1 MDDLRRLSRDG
12 HAIALGA
19 CMAGYLIAMFLP
31 LLVEDD
37 AVVLGVRLAAAALGL
52 LVARSAYRT
61 WPSKGT
67 TALLIGAWA
76 VGLGVSACLVALG
89 VDGAGAIGTAV
100 TFAGFLGAVYLRDR
114 SLVR

>member
-1 MDDLRRLSRDG
+1 
-12 HAIALGA
+12 
-19 CMAGYLIAMFLP
+19 MAGFLVAMFLP
-31 LLVEDD
+31 LLVDDD
-37 AVVLGVRLAAAALGL
+37 AVVLVVRLAAAAAGV

-100 TFAGFLGAVYLRDR
+100 TFAVFLAAMYMRDR